1 MFEKLTI
8 TNWRQLSKVE
18 IDFLPNLTILTGA
31 NAAGKTTILN
41 LLSQNIGWEPK
52 FVSSFEVD
60 ESGVRN
66 YGNSLDDYL
75 NEGRNE
81 IVARFYNRQHG
92 HYESPAYE
100 FGKLSLKCGT
110 SVDLFVPKTI
120 YEATYETLEKPEI
133 QVQGVYIH
141 SHRPNYPYRKLEAIP
156 TSVATREMMYQ
167 EYLDFNNQLVFDEF
181 WYTVRPSATLLI
193 KSHLAALAIYGEGNS
208 AVIPN
213 QTAKQLFDGYIE
225 ILKQVLPPKL
235 GFEKINVVM
244 PEVLLCTKTGNF
256 PLDGISGGI
265 SSIIDITWQL
275 YLLYEDNKPFVA
287 LIDEPENHLH
297 PELQKSFLGNLIKA
311 FPNVQFIVATHNP
324 LIISSQKDSNVYMLD
339 YVDNKVCSVLL
350 DYVNRAGTSNAILRE
365 VLGVD
370 SSMPHW
376 AEKILG
382 SIIEKYQ
389 NLEITNDTLSQLRIE
404 LGQIGLDD
412 YIPNTIAK
420 IVGGKN

>member
-8 TNWRQLSKVE
+8 KNWRQFSKVE
-18 IDFLPNLTILTGA
+18 IDFHPSLTILTGA

-41 LLSQNIGWEPK
+41 LLSQNIGWEPT
-52 FVSSFEVD
+52 FVSSFEAD
-60 ESGVRN
+60 KNGVRN
-66 YGNSLDDYL
+66 YGNSLNDSL
-75 NEGRNE
+75 E
-81 IVARFYNRQHG
+81 
-92 HYESPAYE
+92 ESQGESVKYYTSQRRVYQEYAYK
-100 FGKLSLKCGT
+100 FGKLSLKDGT
-110 SVDLFVPKTI
+110 FVDLYVPEAIFGGTYPLFTKLKTSFRG
-120 YEATYETLEKPEI
+120 A
-133 QVQGVYIH
+133 YIH
-141 SHRPNYPYRKLEAIP
+141 SHRPSYPYRKLETIP
-156 TSVATREMMYQ
+156 TSVVTRAMMYQ
-167 EYLDFNNQLVFDEF
+167 EYLNFNKQLVFDEF
-181 WYTVRPSATLLI
+181 EDRVIKPSATLLI

-208 AVIPN
+208 AVTPN
-213 QTAKQLFDGYIE
+213 RTAKQLFDGYIE

-235 GFEKINVVM
+235 GFEKINVVI

-311 FPNVQFIVATHNP
+311 FPNVQFIVATHNS